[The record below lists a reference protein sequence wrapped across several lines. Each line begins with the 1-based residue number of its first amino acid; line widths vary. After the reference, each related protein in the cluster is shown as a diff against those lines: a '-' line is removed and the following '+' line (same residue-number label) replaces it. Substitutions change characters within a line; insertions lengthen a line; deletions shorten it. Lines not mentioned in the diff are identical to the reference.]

1 MNRFLWRSIYK
12 SVDGPPQVD
21 IDFVSNDTNIMN
33 TLKGKRALV
42 TGASR
47 GIGAAIAKALAAEG
61 ASVAITYER
70 SAEKAGE
77 VVAQIEAA
85 GGKAVAFPANSADP
99 QAVRGSIEQ
108 TVAALGGLDI
118 LVNNAGIARQG
129 SFEEISLE
137 DIDALLNV
145 NVRGVILASQAAIP
159 HLTSGGRIINIG
171 SGLGER
177 VPFAGVTV
185 YSATKSAL
193 RSLTAGLSRELG
205 PRGVTVNLVQPGS
218 TDTDMNPADGE
229 GAAAQKSAMSLGQY
243 GTPEDIAA
251 AVVFLAGAGAKQIT
265 GTTITVDGG
274 AIA

>member
-1 MNRFLWRSIYK
+1 MS
-12 SVDGPPQVD
+12 
-21 IDFVSNDTNIMN
+21 

-77 VVAQIEAA
+77 VVREIEAA
-85 GGKAVAFPANSADP
+85 GGKAVAFAANSADP
-99 QAVRGSIEQ
+99 QAVRGSIER
-108 TVAALGGLDI
+108 TVAELGGLDI

-129 SFEEISLE
+129 SVAEISLE

-145 NVRGVILASQAAIP
+145 NVRGVILASQAAIA
-159 HLTSGGRIINIG
+159 HLPAGGRIISIG
-171 SGLGER
+171 SSLGER
-177 VPFAGVTV
+177 VPFGGVTV

-193 RSLTAGLSRELG
+193 RSFNAGLSRELG
-205 PRGVTVNLVQPGS
+205 PLGITVNIVQPGS

-229 GAAAQKSAMSLGQY
+229 GAAYQKGAMSLGEY

-251 AVVFLAGAGAKQIT
+251 AVVFLAGPGGKQIT